1 MITHEEQVS
10 MLSLQKIPSAFAG
23 LIRTQ
28 FPTRLAMDVRVDGL
42 HLTCGW
48 CLPMS
53 VSSWWMRRPT
63 SWRGVSIRAISC
75 GITWGGK
82 GQAEIRDHQGEGEAQ
97 TEIRDRQGE
106 GQTELR
112 DRQGEGEGQTDLWNR
127 LGRGGSS

>member
-1 MITHEEQVS
+1 MITQEEQVS
-10 MLSLQKIPSAFAG
+10 MLSLQTIPSAFAG

-28 FPTRLAMDVRVDGL
+28 FPTRLAMDGRVDGL
-42 HLTCGW
+42 PLTCGW

-82 GQAEIRDHQGEGEAQ
+82 GQAEIRDHQGEGEGQ
-97 TEIRDRQGE
+97 TEI
-106 GQTELR
+106 R
-112 DRQGEGEGQTDLWNR
+112 DRQGEGEGQTDLRNR